1 MNIVTITPT
10 TIIVEPKGLD
20 KLWSFRRKFVIPLA
34 HVRGATFD
42 PGANHEPKGLRAPG
56 LAIPGKW
63 SGTFHRDGDTSFW
76 NVSTPAQT
84 VVIELT
90 DERYDRLVLTVA
102 EPRTIVDAINGALQA
117 R

>member
-1 MNIVTITPT
+1 VNIVTITPT

-20 KLWSFRRKFVIPLA
+20 KLWSFRRRIVVPLA

-42 PGANHEPKGLRAPG
+42 PGANEEPKGLRAPG

-76 NVSTPAQT
+76 NVSTPART

-90 DERYDRLVLTVA
+90 HERYERLVLTVA
-102 EPRTIVDAINGALQA
+102 EPRAIVDQVNGALQA